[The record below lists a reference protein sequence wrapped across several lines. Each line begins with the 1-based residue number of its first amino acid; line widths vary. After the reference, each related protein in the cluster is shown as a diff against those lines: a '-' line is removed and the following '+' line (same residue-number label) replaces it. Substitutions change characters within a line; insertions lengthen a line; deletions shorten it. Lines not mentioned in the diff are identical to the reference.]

1 MQEWVY
7 STVCLYKIEA
17 SNQLQDLHASVL
29 ERKPLYPMN
38 RGEGNLHK
46 SVITMRQFHEV
57 HKMNVVNGGHIDVS
71 AHITSLKLDHTS
83 IQ

>member
-1 MQEWVY
+1 
-7 STVCLYKIEA
+7 
-17 SNQLQDLHASVL
+17 
-29 ERKPLYPMN
+29 MN